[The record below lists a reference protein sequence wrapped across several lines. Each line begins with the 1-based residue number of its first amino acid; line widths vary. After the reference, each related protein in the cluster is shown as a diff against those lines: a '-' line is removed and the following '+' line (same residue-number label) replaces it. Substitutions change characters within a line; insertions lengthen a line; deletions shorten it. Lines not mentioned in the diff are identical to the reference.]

1 MGIQLRNNAVGFLTA
16 PIGSSDTSITLQTGN
31 GAKFPALGGS
41 DYFYATLSG
50 TDGSSEI
57 VKATA
62 RTGDTL
68 TVVRAQEGTAVASFS
83 AGSRMELR
91 VTAASVRDL
100 VEEHDEAVEI
110 SVADVGGYF
119 AATNVEGVLQEIGA
133 GGGSFGAFTFVDN
146 FTGNGTTTVF
156 TLGRA
161 PIAQNL
167 IDVYIN
173 GVYQEKTSF
182 SFLGTTLTFLVAPP
196 LGAGVEVVTNA
207 NITSGAI
214 SSLNVLYEPAT
225 GPTTNVETRLREY
238 EDDGGS
244 ALIGFEPAGSGAVA
258 RPTQDKLRD
267 VVSVKDFGAVGDGM
281 TNDTAAI
288 QAAIDAV
295 EAAGGGSLYFP
306 TGTYLTSGAHTVT
319 AAIRFFGDNSTSCVI
334 RLSGSNTG
342 TNLFVL
348 GSNSGDSSFV
358 DLRLR
363 GNWDGVTAPTAWG
376 HGISQSDIVSQ
387 IKVFNCVVTNF
398 TGSAIKFSGGIKNEI
413 ENTSLQNC
421 GLDAL
426 WLDARTFPI
435 TNLTVKG
442 GAFQNMR
449 RSLWRCE
456 GTTANPISGIRFV
469 GVAMFISPIC
479 GRISGTNGGQ
489 NIAMTNCY
497 VEDITN
503 TAFWISA
510 NAPLD
515 AENAGGTAAGTG
527 DVFSV
532 ISNFFAPADTTGKV
546 DLTSAT
552 YDWALS
558 ASGANEYYC
567 TLAGGGNP
575 SLDEPNAVNIRD
587 TYRYKN
593 SLGQL
598 VPGQW
603 GWGNNDTLGF
613 STVYVRLDDSV
624 DPDTKGTNFVSAH
637 KAWEIP
643 SSSTSIRVIN
653 VTGNNDQF
661 PRPSFASS
669 AQYPIVFYD
678 IQPNVPIS
686 YNNTFAIGREKPPE
700 DSAQYLE
707 MRAANGASELQRFQ
721 IFNDGVNGRAAILVG
736 IGGNAPTEKIA
747 IDSSSNVEI
756 TLGNVEILTAS
767 KGLVFSGGLVWR
779 TGTGTPE
786 GAVTAP
792 VGSLFTRTD
801 GGASTTLYVKESG
814 SGNTG
819 WVAK

>member
-1 MGIQLRNNAVGFLTA
+1 MTVLLSPVGGVAAQFFDNN
-16 PIGSSDTSITLQTGN
+16 GN
-31 GAKFPALGGS
+31 P
-41 DYFYATLSG
+41 LSG
-50 TDGSSEI
+50 G
-57 VKATA
+57 K
-62 RTGDTL
+62 L
-68 TVVRAQEGTAVASFS
+68 FS
-83 AGSRMELR
+83 YSA
-91 VTAASVRDL
+91 
-100 VEEHDEAVEI
+100 
-110 SVADVGGYF
+110 
-119 AATNVEGVLQEIGA
+119 
-133 GGGSFGAFTFVDN
+133 
-146 FTGNGTTTVF
+146 GTTTPAV
-156 TLGRA
+156 T
-161 PIAQNL
+161 
-167 IDVYIN
+167 Y
-173 GVYQEKTSF
+173 TS
-182 SFLGTTLTFLVAPP
+182 SLGTTAHTNPIILDAGGRVPGGEIWLTD
-196 LGAGVEVVTNA
+196 GVIYKFVLQ
-207 NITSGAI
+207 TST
-214 SSLNVLYEPAT
+214 NVLIAT
-225 GPTTNVETRLREY
+225 YDNIVGINSNFVNYTTEQEIQTATAGQTVFNLTTTQYQPGTNSLTVYVDGVNQYGPGAQYAYLETDSDTVTFVSGLHVGASVKFTTATQTTGNATDASVVAYTAPYTAAVTTNVE
-238 EDDGGS
+238 
-244 ALIGFEPAGSGAVA
+244 
-258 RPTQDKLRD
+258 DKLAQT
-267 VVSVKDFGAVGDGM
+267 VSVKDFGAVGDGVAD
-281 TNDTAAI
+281 DTAAI

-319 AAIRFFGDNSTSCVI
+319 ASIRFFGDNSTSCVI

-348 GSNSGDSSFV
+348 GSDSGDSSFV

-363 GNWDGVTAPTAWG
+363 GNWDGVTVPVAWG

-456 GTTANPISGIRFV
+456 GATTNPISGIRFI

-479 GRISGTNGGQ
+479 GRITGTNGGQ
-489 NIAMTNCY
+489 SIAMTDCY

-558 ASGANEYYC
+558 ASGTNEYYC

-643 SSSTSIRVIN
+643 SSFLSIRVIN

-669 AQYPIVFYD
+669 TQAPIVFYD
-678 IQPNVPIS
+678 IQPSVPIS

-707 MRAANGASELQRFQ
+707 MRAANSASELQRFQ

-747 IDSSSNVEI
+747 IDPSSNVEI